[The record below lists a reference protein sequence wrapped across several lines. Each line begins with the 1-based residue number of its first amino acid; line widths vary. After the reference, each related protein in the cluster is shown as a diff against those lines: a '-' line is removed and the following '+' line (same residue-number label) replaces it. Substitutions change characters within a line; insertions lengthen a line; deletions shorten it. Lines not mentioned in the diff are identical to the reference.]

1 MVCSHGFLMSDD
13 LAARGFS
20 PPGWRFM
27 LWAMNV
33 DRPETHRWICVYCGS
48 REGADPRYREAA
60 EALGTALATAGIG
73 LVYGGAHVGLM
84 GAIADAALVAGGSVL
99 GVIPRGLAEREV
111 AHDGLTELRVVETM
125 HQRKLAMIEAADGF
139 IAMPGGFGTLEEL
152 FEVLT
157 WHQIGWHDKPA
168 GLLDVAGFYQPLLQC
183 MQHMRDQ
190 GFVGDEHVAR
200 IAVAETA
207 NAVVEQMIAKLAGTA

>member
-1 MVCSHGFLMSDD
+1 MSGD

-20 PPGWRFM
+20 PCRWRFM
-27 LWAMNV
+27 LWAMNA
-33 DRPETHRWICVYCGS
+33 DRPETDRWICVYCGS
-48 REGADPRYREAA
+48 REGSDPRYRQAA
-60 EALGTALATAGIG
+60 EALGTVLATAGIG
-73 LVYGGAHVGLM
+73 LVYGGARVGLM
-84 GAIADAALVAGGSVL
+84 GAIADAALAAGGRVL
-99 GVIPRGLAEREV
+99 GVIPRGLAKREV

-168 GLLDVAGFYQPLLQC
+168 GLLDVAGFYQPLLHC

-207 NAVVEQMIAKLAGTA
+207 NALVEQMAAKLAGTA

>member
-1 MVCSHGFLMSDD
+1 MDTSHTK
-13 LAARGFS
+13 
-20 PPGWRFM
+20 P
-27 LWAMNV
+27 
-33 DRPETHRWICVYCGS
+33 HRWICVYCGS
-48 REGADPRYREAA
+48 RDGADPRYREAA
-60 EALGTALATAGIG
+60 RSLGSVLARSGIG
-73 LVYGGAHVGLM
+73 LVYGGARVGLM
-84 GAIADAALVAGGSVL
+84 GAVADAALAAGGAVL
-99 GVIPRGLAEREV
+99 GVIPRGLAAREV

-168 GLLDVAGFYQPLLQC
+168 GLLDVAGFYQPLIAC
-183 MQHMRDQ
+183 MNHMQDQ
-190 GFVGDEHVAR
+190 GFVGAEHVSR

-207 NAVVEQMIAKLAGTA
+207 QALVEQMAAKLSGTA